1 MKRVF
6 CFISLFVL
14 CAFSLNAQVLNPGE
28 SAPAGALVYSLPS
41 TTLHLRVEAHYEDF
55 VAGPYAR
62 FASKY
67 LGVEASLE
75 NYKRYKIS
83 SIELIPYIEADPS
96 VNIAINLSRSRNAS
110 ANFLEM
116 INQGLIIWS
125 DSYSGKNSKVVYPNM
140 NSEDLFTRSMTTSN
154 LSKEKTTLYR
164 TVQTATGVERVAV
177 QQNQVI
183 EKSLERRAEETAA
196 LIFRLRSKR
205 LDIITGDTDAT
216 FSGDAMRAVIEE
228 INRLEQEALSLFL
241 GKVSTG
247 IQTASFDVIPSISN
261 ERQMYIAF
269 RVSDDLGLLPANNLS
284 GRPITLEVVIDP
296 ASRSVAS
303 QQASKGAVLYRKP
316 VMTNVRIS
324 DGQTMLLMS
333 RVPIY
338 QLGATLSFPI
348 DIATGRL

>member
-6 CFISLFVL
+6 CFISLFVIGV
-14 CAFSLNAQVLNPGE
+14 FSLNAQILNPGE
-28 SAPAGALVYSLPS
+28 GAPTGALVYSLPA
-41 TTLHLRVEAHYEDF
+41 TTLHLRVEAQYEDF
-55 VAGPYAR
+55 VAGPYAK

-67 LGVEASLE
+67 LGVNASEE
-75 NYKRYKIS
+75 NYRKYKIS

-96 VNIAINLSRSRNAS
+96 VNIAINLSKSRNAS

-125 DSYSGKNSKVVYPNM
+125 DSYAGKNSKVNFSNM
-140 NSEDLFTRSMTTSN
+140 KNEDLFTKSMTTSN
-154 LSKEKTTLYR
+154 LSNEQTTLYR

-177 QQNQVI
+177 QQNQVT
-183 EKSLERRAEETAA
+183 EKSLEKRAQETAS

-228 INRLEQEALSLFL
+228 IGRLEQEALSLFL

-247 IQTASFDVIPSISN
+247 YQSASFDVVPNQSN

-269 RVSDDLGLLPANNLS
+269 RVSDDMGLLPASNIS
-284 GRPITLEVVIDP
+284 GRPVTLELIVDSTVKNP
-296 ASRSVAS
+296 VS
-303 QQASKGAVLYRKP
+303 QQDSKGSVLYRKP
-316 VMTNVRIS
+316 VMANVKIS
-324 DGQTMLLMS
+324 DGQSTLLMS

-338 QLGATLSFPI
+338 QLGTTLSFPI